1 MIRRSFLIL
10 SLVATLLSSQ
20 SPAEAGF
27 CTSFKKCKKEAGK
40 VLHDTGKTVGQGTRD
55 AGKAVEK
62 AAQDAGKTSEKAA
75 QDAGKTSEKAGR
87 DTWNELTRDR
97 KDGENIQMDFSN
109 VTSGPVEGG
118 HYSLVH
124 ENGSGVVVFLRPC
137 VLTVVDSKDGKVTSM
152 LPITGRAGDRLM
164 LKVNQGIRT
173 EW

>member
-62 AAQDAGKTSEKAA
+62 AAQDAGKTSEKA
-75 QDAGKTSEKAGR
+75 GR

-109 VTSGPVEGG
+109 VTSGPVEGV

>member
-62 AAQDAGKTSEKAA
+62 AAQDAGKTSEKA
-75 QDAGKTSEKAGR
+75 GR

-118 HYSLVH
+118 HDSLVH

-152 LPITGRAGDRLM
+152 LPITGRAGDLLM

>member
-1 MIRRSFLIL
+1 MIRRSLLLVSLISAL
-10 SLVATLLSSQ
+10 LVGS
-20 SPAEAGF
+20 SPAEAWNPVKAV
-27 CTSFKKCKKEAGK
+27 TKVTK
-40 VLHDTGKTVGQGTRD
+40 VLE
-55 AGKAVEK
+55 KAV
-62 AAQDAGKTSEKAA
+62 QDAGKTTEKAA

-109 VTSGPVEGG
+109 VTSGPVEGV

-137 VLTVVDSKDGKVTSM
+137 VLTVVDSNHGKVTSM
-152 LPITGRAGDRLM
+152 LPIPGRAGDRLV

>member
-55 AGKAVEK
+55 AGKAV
-62 AAQDAGKTSEKAA
+62 EKAA